1 MPPGELPQA
10 LATLAVILDSRVV
23 HHHGTAADLPA
34 FEAGP
39 PHSAA
44 HPFDDESSLELGDG
58 ADNHADGPAQRS
70 AGVDI
75 FPERDELDLEPGQ
88 LIQDFEVMF
97 YRSRDPV

>member
-1 MPPGELPQA
+1 M
-10 LATLAVILDSRVV
+10 S
-23 HHHGTAADLPA
+23 DLPLKT
-34 FEAGP
+34 G
-39 PHSAA
+39 
-44 HPFDDESSLELGDG
+44 DDSSGAPASSRIVQPKDDLVLVENMTKSFGEKVALEFGDR
-58 ADNHADGPAQRS
+58 ADDDDDGPAQRS